1 MARLRACI
9 QGQQEN
15 ELPPVHLFQW
25 IIHLTL
31 CIALYQANR
40 SSRWGSSHEANYNHT
55 ARVIPQAGRT
65 KPLQEFTGINTPSLT
80 ASLAG
85 LLKDQVSTGR
95 MRLGGLTILQ
105 INNFLL
111 TTICGVAIIR
121 QSLCRQQRIQPQS
134 LSSWSLESKCT
145 FQSKA

>member
-1 MARLRACI
+1 MKPITTTQLVSF
-9 QGQQEN
+9 
-15 ELPPVHLFQW
+15 P
-25 IIHLTL
+25 T
-31 CIALYQANR
+31 
-40 SSRWGSSHEANYNHT
+40 
-55 ARVIPQAGRT
+55 AGRT

-80 ASLAG
+80 ALLAG
-85 LLKDQVSTGR
+85 RLKDQVSTGR